1 MNVEEGARRMKRAG
15 QWLFAVPSTIVILA
29 WAVTLAATLLNQS
42 IGILVVPD
50 MVFAVIALY
59 LAIAGGVL
67 WLAAW
72 IVEGFA
78 KKGIVR

>member
-1 MNVEEGARRMKRAG
+1 MSVQEGAGRMKRAG
-15 QWLFAVPSTIVILA
+15 QWMVLVPSTIAILLWAVGLIAGLLHSGVGILIAPAMILA
-29 WAVTLAATLLNQS
+29 VL
-42 IGILVVPD
+42 
-50 MVFAVIALY
+50 ALY

-78 KKGIVR
+78 KDPD